1 MSLHTDNDSYT
12 FSAVID
18 RIEGEQTRYAVIELP
33 DLSHI
38 IVSLEYLPEGVR
50 EGDSLTISIS
60 RDEAAKETRI
70 EEIRRLQEDLTR
82 EDR

>member
-38 IVSLEYLPEGVR
+38 IVSLEYLPKGVR
-50 EGDSLTISIS
+50 EGDSLTINIS
-60 RDEAAKETRI
+60 RDETDRENRI
-70 EEIRRLQEDLTR
+70 EEIRRIQEDLTR